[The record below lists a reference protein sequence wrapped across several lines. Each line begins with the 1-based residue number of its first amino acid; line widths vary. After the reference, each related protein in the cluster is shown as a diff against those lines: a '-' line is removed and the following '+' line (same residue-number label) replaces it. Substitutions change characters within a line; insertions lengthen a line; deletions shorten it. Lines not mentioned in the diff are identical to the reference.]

1 VSTRFEALGAVVAEE
16 QRAVEELRMGL
27 EGLCLRDELE
37 PGAGHRLVEL
47 PRDTGASCD
56 AADAVGEPAERV
68 FVRIPPRQAPRHEKV
83 SFMRDLQQRQAFDVV
98 LARLR
103 EIL

>member
-1 VSTRFEALGAVVAEE
+1 
-16 QRAVEELRMGL
+16 MGL
-27 EGLCLRDELE
+27 EGLGLRDELE

-47 PRDTGASCD
+47 PRDAGASCD

-83 SFMRDLQQRQAFDVV
+83 AFMREVGAGNATSFEVVQQGTDFDNTK
-98 LARLR
+98 
-103 EIL
+103 